1 MVQGFFSYIK
11 KEKDYM
17 YIYIMVVS
25 RIIIFKPG
33 IQRATMQ
40 RGHARERT
48 RSEKDVKEDRKLEVG
63 Q

>member
-1 MVQGFFSYIK
+1 
-11 KEKDYM
+11 M
-17 YIYIMVVS
+17 YIYNVVS

-40 RGHARERT
+40 RGHARERA